1 MEKLKEAVIEF
12 NKRELTYDLE
22 LHVHDSNIPQMGL
35 HLLTS
40 EKRKHF
46 NTCIKVTIFK
56 DMHIPQ
62 DRRYLYAT
70 SMSTEEYFQIMGILV
85 ITPTSI
91 LRILKHQVK

>member
-22 LHVHDSNIPQMGL
+22 LHVHDPNIYPQMGL
-35 HLLTS
+35 CLLTS

-56 DMHIPQ
+56 DMPQ

-70 SMSTEEYFQIMGILV
+70 SMSTEEYFQNIGILV

-91 LRILKHQVK
+91 FRILKHQVK